1 MLISTKLGPWVS
13 EDGFLFSEEKIDSS
27 KDHSVVFSLFLTK
40 NMHTI
45 TYYSMI
51 GIVRSDK
58 APVPNVDI
66 SYLPK
71 CTEFF

>member
-1 MLISTKLGPWVS
+1 
-13 EDGFLFSEEKIDSS
+13 
-27 KDHSVVFSLFLTK
+27 
-40 NMHTI
+40 MHTI

-71 CTEFF
+71 CTEFFKQILENKSLFLN